1 MNLAR
6 RIWGA
11 LSLDVSTYE
20 DVEADPAA
28 LVPAV
33 AIVLAF
39 GAAAAIGFAGR
50 APDVASLIG
59 AAGAALAGWLSWATI
74 VAYLGVRV
82 FPEPQTRAD
91 VGQLARTLGFSAAPG
106 LFMVL
111 LVVPEVRM
119 PAFVAVSLW
128 MLAAM
133 MVAVRQALDFT
144 GTARAL
150 AVCAAGWAL
159 AAALVLAAGFVFG
172 ARVS

>member
-1 MNLAR
+1 
-6 RIWGA
+6 
-11 LSLDVSTYE
+11 
-20 DVEADPAA
+20 
-28 LVPAV
+28 
-33 AIVLAF
+33 
-39 GAAAAIGFAGR
+39 
-50 APDVASLIG
+50 
-59 AAGAALAGWLSWATI
+59 
-74 VAYLGVRV
+74 
-82 FPEPQTRAD
+82 
-91 VGQLARTLGFSAAPG
+91 
-106 LFMVL
+106 
-111 LVVPEVRM
+111 M